1 MFNPFKHEDNT
12 EKLNDLQ
19 VQEAATV
26 TDHDDYMQGLW
37 HYDPEQPGLGMR
49 PKEEL
54 EKIYKANDFA
64 FVPGAYQAGEL
75 CFLAA
80 FGERLVFSFASR
92 LAELKQAT
100 PDPAPESLEAKQITD
115 LDELVRVSG
124 NRVRLVQHDLAKWLR
139 DLSEIHYLRSRFTQQ
154 PYIDANGR
162 VYVFTDPEAIA
173 KATERAS
180 TDLDYELA
188 LLAPADLNQKLF
200 LNGCELMIVNDAVLA
215 FSGRREDLLGES
227 AAEQAAADARI
238 SENNRALRY
247 FSLGFLQVLQS
258 PKEGDKQKVLQQLE
272 AQISARLLQAQVYFK
287 AQDTDGENTN
297 FVVLSDGQGH
307 KAIAAYTDQTSLPQN
322 DQLKHVPMA
331 FYPIAH
337 RLHSDGGDVDGIILN
352 PGEINFYL
360 DQNWLGRLVRFAEQ
374 VAKAAAEKQAEGEK
388 A

>member
-124 NRVRLVQHDLAKWLR
+124 NRVRLVQRDLAKWLR

-162 VYVFTDPEAIA
+162 IYVFTDPEAIA

-215 FSGRREDLLGES
+215 FSGRREEIG
-227 AAEQAAADARI
+227 
-238 SENNRALRY
+238 RASCRER
-247 FSLGFLQVLQS
+247 V
-258 PKEGDKQKVLQQLE
+258 
-272 AQISARLLQAQVYFK
+272 
-287 AQDTDGENTN
+287 
-297 FVVLSDGQGH
+297 
-307 KAIAAYTDQTSLPQN
+307 
-322 DQLKHVPMA
+322 
-331 FYPIAH
+331 
-337 RLHSDGGDVDGIILN
+337 
-352 PGEINFYL
+352 
-360 DQNWLGRLVRFAEQ
+360 
-374 VAKAAAEKQAEGEK
+374 
-388 A
+388 